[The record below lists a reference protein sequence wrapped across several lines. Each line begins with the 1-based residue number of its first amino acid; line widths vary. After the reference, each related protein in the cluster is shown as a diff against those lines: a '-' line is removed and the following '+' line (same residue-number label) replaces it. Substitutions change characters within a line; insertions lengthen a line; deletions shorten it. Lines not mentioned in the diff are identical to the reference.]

1 MKRSHD
7 DFPSTSCRP
16 TLLQQAIQLNNHSDN
31 LFCLPTIS
39 NTLHRAP
46 GLPPSETL
54 DRSVHSDVYDDD
66 IVSTADDFIETTFD
80 DDDYSSTSDET
91 LDHHILDDELTR
103 VFQLAINDVPAEN
116 NVELCTFR
124 RNEITLPPDILF
136 QVEFLSKMSRHRGND
151 LNIHSEILELIKT
164 HAQTH
169 SADFSTLQIMSRQTL
184 IRILTTH
191 YRLDFLKPTLATV
204 MLTDGTKATVPIFNV
219 KATLLSFL
227 NDPKKMRPENFA
239 SNYDIFTGKSTSVS
253 TTIDEIHS
261 GYIWEEARQRYCG
274 DDPTAFPLG
283 LICFYDKTHTDV
295 FGSLA
300 CAPFICIPSFLN
312 RRSRNDDNNYM
323 VLGYIPNLG
332 LGKSKSNTQTSTQK
346 LQDEHNCLLLV
357 TNQIK
362 QIHREGGFWT
372 KILGRRVC
380 VKVWIHF
387 IAGDTSGHNNLVGHM
402 NGGTPKFIYRDCRCL
417 FNELANPN
425 PQCQLITLKD
435 QEEARQSF
443 DGLKSICKKDIKN
456 AFDNVP
462 LADDVYGLLGCV
474 PPEML
479 HVSGTGLLKHL
490 FACLPTLIGG
500 PQTKK
505 KDQESFDEL
514 HRSLVQDAQRQSEKD
529 VPRMSVRNGIT
540 DGTKMAG
547 SERVGNC
554 FILLCVMHTA
564 RGIELTK
571 LEMANQRITLK
582 RTLHCLKLYLS
593 FERWITQ
600 PNPRSKVEKSKR
612 LLGELI
618 LLIQQC
624 YPRVDGFGWKIPKM
638 HALSKM
644 PDTVLKFGSANNFS
658 GQIGERAL
666 KGIVKD
672 HASRTQRRAD
682 SFAQQCAQR
691 EYESNVVK
699 FVMSDMHQNPGLT
712 TNSIL
717 NSRKSSFSG
726 CFQLSMNSTNA
737 RGVSTENDMV
747 TWVDKMKNGVS
758 FGISKLFI
766 FALRQ
771 FSFGVGH
778 RAGYSV
784 TGFTTW
790 NCGVQNELDQPTIY
804 HATEYMNG
812 KSRYDYAMISFLSD
826 DGKTNTCPAKILGFV
841 KYNVT
846 RGIPTPHLCTD
857 LGLSLSD
864 IKDQNTI
871 DQHNYV
877 VIHAASTYVT
887 WEKLMDDFVVPFHLG
902 DVKTCLYIVKVE
914 AIEGPLFV
922 FQNYGGDGKKLFCTL
937 PQRKWAKYFDRRLS

>member
-7 DFPSTSCRP
+7 DFSTMSCRG
-16 TLLQQAIQLNNHSDN
+16 TLLQQAMQFNNNSDS

-39 NTLHRAP
+39 STLHRAP
-46 GLPPSETL
+46 GLPPSDIL
-54 DRSVHSDVYDDD
+54 DESVHSDVYDDD

-80 DDDYSSTSDET
+80 DDEYSSTSNESLEHHMLSDEF
-91 LDHHILDDELTR
+91 TR
-103 VFQLAINDVPAEN
+103 DFQLAIDDVPVEN

-124 RNEITLPPDILF
+124 RNEIFLPPDILF
-136 QVEFLSKMSRHRGND
+136 QVKFLSQMSRHRGND
-151 LNIHSEILELIKT
+151 LNIHSEILELIKN

-169 SADFSTLQIMSRQTL
+169 SVDFSTLQIMSRQKL
-184 IRILTTH
+184 IHLLTTH
-191 YRLDFLKPTLATV
+191 YRLGFLKPTLATV

-227 NDPKKMRPENFA
+227 NDPSKMRPENFA

-253 TTIDEIHS
+253 NTIDEIHT
-261 GYIWEEARQRYCG
+261 GYIWEKARQRYCG
-274 DDPTAFPLG
+274 DDSTAFPLG
-283 LICFYDKTHTDV
+283 LVCFYDKTHTDV

-312 RRSRNDDNNYM
+312 RRARNDDRNYM

-362 QIHREGGFWT
+362 QLHREGGFWT

-417 FNELANPN
+417 ANELALPN
-425 PQCQLITLKD
+425 PKCHLITLKD
-435 QEEARQSF
+435 QEEARQSL
-443 DGLKSICKKDIKN
+443 DGVKSICKKDIKN

-462 LADDVYGLLGCV
+462 LADDVHGLLGCV

-479 HVSGTGLLKHL
+479 HVSGTGLLKYL

-514 HRSLVQDAQRQSEKD
+514 HRSLVLDAQRQSEKD
-529 VPRMSVRNGIT
+529 IPRMSVRNGIT

-564 RGIELTK
+564 RGIQLTK
-571 LEMANQRITLK
+571 LEMSQRQIPLK

-600 PNPRSKVEKSKR
+600 PNPRSKVVKSKR
-612 LLGELI
+612 LLGELT

-624 YPRVDGFGWKIPKM
+624 YPRIDGWGWNIPKM

-691 EYESNVVK
+691 EYESNVVR
-699 FVMSDMHQNPGLT
+699 FVMADIHQNSGLAT
-712 TNSIL
+712 ES
-717 NSRKSSFSG
+717 SSHCQKSFSG
-726 CFQLSMNSTNA
+726 CFRLSINRTNA

-747 TWVDKMKNGVS
+747 TWADTKKNGVS
-758 FGISKLFI
+758 LGISKLFS

-771 FSFGVGH
+771 FSFGVGY
-778 RAGYSV
+778 RDEYSV

-790 NCGVQNELDQPTIY
+790 NCGLESESDQLTIY

-812 KSRYDYAMISFLSD
+812 KSRYDYAMISFVSD
-826 DGKTNTCPAKILGFV
+826 DGKTNTCPAKILGFL

-864 IKDQNTI
+864 IRKQDNV
-871 DQHNYV
+871 DEHDYV
-877 VIHAASTYVT
+877 IIHAASSYLT
-887 WEKLMDDFVVPFHLG
+887 WDRLMDEFVVPFHLG

-914 AIEGPLFV
+914 AILGPLFV
-922 FQNYGGDGKKLFCTL
+922 FQNYGGEGKKLFCTL
-937 PQRKWAKYFDRRLS
+937 PQRKWAHYFDRRLT